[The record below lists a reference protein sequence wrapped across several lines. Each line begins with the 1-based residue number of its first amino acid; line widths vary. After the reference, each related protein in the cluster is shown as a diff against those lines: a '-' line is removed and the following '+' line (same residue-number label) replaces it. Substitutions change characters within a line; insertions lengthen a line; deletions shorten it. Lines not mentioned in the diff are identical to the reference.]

1 MTDNFSPREM
11 KSNTTNHVIHQEYT
25 FKTQGQIIYTSFK
38 TGNILV
44 SYKAIPI
51 DKDGFPLLIDNSA
64 FLRALELYIKREI
77 FTILFDENKISPAVL
92 QNTQQ
97 QYCWAAGQL
106 HSEFT
111 IPSVSEMESLSR
123 SWNTLIQRTSEFDNG
138 FATLGN
144 KEYLKLH

>member
-92 QNTQQ
+92 
-97 QYCWAAGQL
+97 
-106 HSEFT
+106 
-111 IPSVSEMESLSR
+111 
-123 SWNTLIQRTSEFDNG
+123 
-138 FATLGN
+138 
-144 KEYLKLH
+144 